1 MEVNVKEARSKISA
15 LLDKVQQGEEVI
27 ILRRGKRIA
36 RLVPITSSA
45 KKLPDL
51 TAFRSSMSVKG
62 KSLSQTVVQERE
74 EERY

>member
-36 RLVPITSSA
+36 RLVPITPSA
-45 KKLPDL
+45 KRLPDL